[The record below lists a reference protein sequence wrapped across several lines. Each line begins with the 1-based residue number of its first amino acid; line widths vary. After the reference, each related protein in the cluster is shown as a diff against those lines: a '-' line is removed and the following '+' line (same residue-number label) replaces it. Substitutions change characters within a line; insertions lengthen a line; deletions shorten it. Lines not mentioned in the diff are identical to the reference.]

1 MAVAMQYCGPVHDVT
16 ESLAEVDVVAP
27 DDVREYVAAHGG
39 RVFLWVRP
47 PRGLFFTPCT
57 LETTL
62 EPPRRHDF
70 AFRRLQ
76 GPGFEIYLEATQ
88 KLWPRTLEFVL
99 HRRGRVEA
107 YWNGMAW
114 IV

>member
-1 MAVAMQYCGPVHDVT
+1 MAVMMQYCGPVHDVT
-16 ESLAEVDVVAP
+16 ESLAGVDVVVG
-27 DDVREYVAAHGG
+27 DGVRDFVAARGG
-39 RVFLWVRP
+39 RVFVWVRAP
-47 PRGLFFTPCT
+47 HGFLMTPCT
-57 LETTL
+57 LETSL
-62 EPPRRHDF
+62 EPPRNQDL

-99 HRRGRVEA
+99 RRRHRVEA